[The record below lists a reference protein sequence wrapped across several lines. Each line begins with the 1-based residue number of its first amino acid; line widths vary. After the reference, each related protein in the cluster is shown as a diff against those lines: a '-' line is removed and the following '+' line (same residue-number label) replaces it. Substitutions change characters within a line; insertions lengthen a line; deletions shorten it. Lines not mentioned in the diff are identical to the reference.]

1 MDYIGKGI
9 YSIPDVHRI
18 TGLPNR
24 VIYRWVRGYDYTYNG
39 ETQHANKLWET
50 DFDLIDNQIS
60 LSFKDLIEIKFVN
73 AFKKYGLGINT
84 IRNSLLIAQERF
96 GTNHPFSTMNF
107 LTDGRKIF
115 LAVEGERGEKI
126 LEEISK
132 RQIVFNQIVSPFLKQ
147 LEFENDILLRWW
159 PLTKSKSVVLD
170 PNRNFGQPIVKNE
183 GILTEIL
190 SNAVHA
196 NDSFDVVMDWYN
208 VSRKSLEDA
217 LEYES
222 QLAA

>member
-1 MDYIGKGI
+1 M
-9 YSIPDVHRI
+9 
-18 TGLPNR
+18 
-24 VIYRWVRGYDYTYNG
+24 
-39 ETQHANKLWET
+39 
-50 DFDLIDNQIS
+50 
-60 LSFKDLIEIKFVN
+60 
-73 AFKKYGLGINT
+73 
-84 IRNSLLIAQERF
+84 
-96 GTNHPFSTMNF
+96 
-107 LTDGRKIF
+107 
-115 LAVEGERGEKI
+115 
-126 LEEISK
+126 
-132 RQIVFNQIVSPFLKQ
+132 
-147 LEFENDILLRWW
+147 
-159 PLTKSKSVVLD
+159 LD

>member
-1 MDYIGKGI
+1 MNYIGKGI
-9 YSIPDVHRI
+9 YSVPDVHRI
-18 TGLPNR
+18 TGLSNK
-24 VIYRWVRGYDYTYNG
+24 VIYRWIRGYDYAYKG
-39 ETQHANKLWET
+39 EAQHANKLWEL
-50 DFDLIDNQIS
+50 DFDPIDNQIS
-60 LSFKDLIEIKFVN
+60 LSFKDLIEIYFVN
-73 AFKKYGLGINT
+73 EFKKLGLSLNT

-96 GTNHPFSTMNF
+96 KTNHPFSTMRF

-115 LAVEGERGEKI
+115 LEVRERGEKI
-126 LEEISK
+126 LEDISK
-132 RQIVFNQIVSPFLKQ
+132 SQIVFNKIVAPFLRQ
-147 LEFENDILLRWW
+147 LEFENDMLLRWC
-159 PLTKSKSVVLD
+159 PITKNKNVVLD

-183 GILTEIL
+183 GVLTEVL

-208 VSRKSLEDA
+208 VSRESLEDA